1 MRTNKL
7 PPIERVIRHRGEV
20 LLLDDVI
27 EHADDHTLALVDLSR
42 EKWLRRNDG
51 TTPSWVAIEYM
62 AQCIAV
68 HEGLYSHTHDQS
80 TYGGFLITVKSLEI
94 HIEEFGANARLLVEA
109 RPIRGRPGLGALS
122 HECSIYSDE
131 EEASERSLLA
141 RGRLSIFIDASSG
154 K

>member
-1 MRTNKL
+1 MRTKKL
-7 PPIERVIRHRGEV
+7 PPIEKVIRHRGEV

-27 EHADDHTLALVDLSR
+27 EHADDFTAALVDLSQK
-42 EKWLRRNDG
+42 KWLQRNDG

-62 AQCIAV
+62 AQCIAL

-80 TYGGFLITVKSLEI
+80 THGGFLITVKSLEI
-94 HIEEFGANARLLVEA
+94 HVEEFGANARLLVEA

-131 EEASERSLLA
+131 EKVSERSLLA

-154 K
+154 E